1 MTKRLTML
9 AVSFLLAGC
18 LSWAAGKTF
27 VGTVSDEHCGA
38 KHAKAG
44 DAAAQ
49 CVAKCAGGGA
59 KYVLVSHAK
68 VYKLDPQDKFADYA
82 GKSVKVMGK
91 LSGDTITV
99 DTVEAAGAPAPRAIA
114 SAMTVQRLTSSPPA
128 RSPCSGRAGR
138 SRLARSPRCSRG
150 GRG

>member
-91 LSGDTITV
+91 LSGDAITV
-99 DTVEAAGAPAPRAIA
+99 DTVEAAGAPKAAD
-114 SAMTVQRLTSSPPA
+114 
-128 RSPCSGRAGR
+128 GR
-138 SRLARSPRCSRG
+138 
-150 GRG
+150 